1 MSNALVYIGIAVGV
15 AAMAGAIA
23 YGTANQAN
31 YVPEDAVLSQAAEQG
46 LLPKTGGLGADLNKE
61 QWHKILMQMKQ
72 QKLELNGKRI
82 TVNNLI

>member
-31 YVPEDAVLSQAAEQG
+31 YVPEDAILSQAAEEG

-61 QWHKILMQMKQ
+61 QWHEILMQMKQ